1 MGSPR
6 VYQEKNMTIHVRL
19 LVVGNPENLLDF
31 LQAVRSLDIPDK
43 CFSLDRIIRAPM
55 PVPANDIRDWRRSN
69 WGSPHDAYNVTLL
82 DGPGELAIEFDC
94 WEFPGKAI
102 QKLIARHQ
110 NLGFSG
116 IYEDGETHASMG
128 FSGSRSKRRK
138 PLGNAVNQPS
148 TMLAFDRA
156 A

>member
-1 MGSPR
+1 
-6 VYQEKNMTIHVRL
+6 MTVHVRM
-19 LVVGNPENLLDF
+19 LVVGNPENLLGF
-31 LQAVRSLDIPDK
+31 LEAVRSRDIPDK
-43 CFSLDRIIRAPM
+43 CFSLDRIIRTPM

-82 DGPGELAIEFDC
+82 YGPGELAIEFDC
-94 WEFPGKAI
+94 REFPGKAI

-128 FSGSRSKRRK
+128 FSGSRSKRRRT
-138 PLGNAVNQPS
+138 PFGNAANR
-148 TMLAFDRA
+148 LATLIFDRA